1 MALASNLDCVAV
13 ARGQFGDDVVLGFVK
28 LASALFVFAPGCF
41 ASQAGLVLLGGASC
55 LLVLKV
61 FSIEFLVLEDV
72 GFVGC
77 SVFVQPGSGRFGI
90 DVVNEVKGDVFD
102 FVEVVIVVSE
112 SLEVFL
118 AAVEAWIV
126 RQQKDA
132 EKWRIRTPVQLPSGC
147 QSRAQAADPRMSAA

>member
-13 ARGQFGDDVVLGFVK
+13 ARGEFGDDVVLRFMK
-28 LASALFVFAPGCF
+28 LASALFVFASGCF
-41 ASQAGLVLLGGASC
+41 AFQTGLVLLSGASC

-77 SVFVQPGSGRFGI
+77 SVFVQLGSGRFDI

-102 FVEVVIVVSE
+102 FVEVVIVMSE
-112 SLEVFL
+112 SLEIFL
-118 AAVEAWIV
+118 AAVEA
-126 RQQKDA
+126 
-132 EKWRIRTPVQLPSGC
+132 
-147 QSRAQAADPRMSAA
+147 